1 MSDNYYEKLAQL
13 IVEESAH
20 DKRSQPWKSAV
31 KAEATQPPADG
42 EWYEVNGYQAADNH
56 GSGIDVRKHAFPMG
70 KVDVRTNVFPM
81 GGVSVL
87 THVFPMG
94 KHCMRANEDP
104 I

>member
-1 MSDNYYEKLAQL
+1 MSNNYYEKLAQL

-42 EWYEVNGYQAADNH
+42 EWYEVHAHQAGETH

-70 KVDVRTNVFPM
+70 EVDVRTNAFPM
-81 GGVSVL
+81 GEVSML
-87 THVFPMG
+87 THAFPMD
-94 KHCMRANEDP
+94 KHCTRANEAP